1 MGAQIGF
8 YLGMIFM
15 QLIVTLPV
23 YYVIK
28 WRAKSVSPEK
38 IALAVSVLIL
48 LVAWVTG
55 FRYAKD
61 VAVEQY
67 KASQML
73 EIMQHHDQFKR
84 KEIWRSRYEQFVS
97 NPVNTRSFHISAIK
111 SGVPP
116 SLISI
121 IFLLWLADRN
131 IKKRDKISSSQS
143 KT

>member
-1 MGAQIGF
+1 MGTQIGL

-15 QLIVTLPV
+15 QLLVALPV
-23 YYVIK
+23 YYIIK

-38 IALAVSVLIL
+38 IALAASVLIL

-61 VAVEQY
+61 VAVEKY
-67 KASQML
+67 KASQTQ
-73 EIMQHHDQFKR
+73 EIMLHPDQFERQK
-84 KEIWRSRYEQFVS
+84 IWHSRHEQFVS
-97 NPVNTRSFHISAIK
+97 NPENIRSFHISAIK
-111 SGVPP
+111 TGVP
-116 SLISI
+116 SSIISI

-131 IKKRDKISSSQS
+131 IKKRDENSGVQS